1 MASHAVLKEQLIEM
15 GFEENLING
24 ALKLLKENATLES
37 VIESIDNGTAEEA
50 VKTLTENDQ
59 KSESKDKADE
69 GKTPEE
75 IEAKKK
81 AYAEKIKQR
90 RAEMDE
96 KEKEAERFKELQR
109 RREGKDMGKV
119 RDELQRKQQE
129 NYIESLKREKDE
141 EKAARDK
148 ILKQIE
154 LDKAERR
161 ARAQGIPTGANPS
174 TSPAVITPS
183 KPSLVSTASKT
194 GKTKL
199 AIRLL
204 DGTQVVEEFDDKEVL
219 SAVRAY
225 IVTQKNIDFNITFT
239 MPLRPPFTE
248 EDMTKSLFVLGLSP
262 NARLQVVKR
271 TS

>member
-1 MASHAVLKEQLIEM
+1 MASHAVLKEQLLEM

-24 ALKLLKENATLES
+24 ALKLLKDNATLES
-37 VIESIDNGTAEEA
+37 VIECIDNGTAEEA
-50 VKTLTENDQ
+50 AKTLTEEDL
-59 KSESKDKADE
+59 KTESKDESDE

-81 AYAEKIKQR
+81 AYAEKIRQR

-96 KEKEAERFKELQR
+96 KEKEAERLKELQR
-109 RREGKDMGKV
+109 RRDGKDLGKV
-119 RDELQRKQQE
+119 REELQRKQQE
-129 NYIESLKREKDE
+129 NYIETLKREKDE

-161 ARAQGIPTGANPS
+161 ARAQGITGGNSSA
-174 TSPAVITPS
+174 TIADITPS
-183 KPSLVSTASKT
+183 KPNIVSTASKT

-204 DGTQVVEEFDDKEVL
+204 DGSQVVEEFDDKEIL

-225 IVTQKNIDFNITFT
+225 IVTQKNLDFNITFT

-262 NARLQVVKR
+262 NARIQVIKR
-271 TS
+271 

>member
-1 MASHAVLKEQLIEM
+1 M
-15 GFEENLING
+15 
-24 ALKLLKENATLES
+24 KENATLES

-50 VKTLTENDQ
+50 SKTLTEEDL
-59 KSESKDKADE
+59 KPESKDAKNEDKSPA
-69 GKTPEE
+69 E
-75 IEAKKK
+75 IEEKKK

-90 RAEMDE
+90 RAEIEE
-96 KEKEAERFKELQR
+96 KEKEAERLKELQR
-109 RREGKDMGKV
+109 RRDGKDIGKV
-119 RDELQRKQQE
+119 REELERKQQE

-161 ARAQGIPTGANPS
+161 ARAQGIVSGEKPS
-174 TSPAVITPS
+174 TAAVITPS
-183 KPSLVSTASKT
+183 KPSIVSSASKT

-204 DGTQVVEEFDDKEVL
+204 DGTQIVEEFDDKEVL

-239 MPLRPPFTE
+239 MPLRPPFNE

-262 NARLQVVKR
+262 NARLQVIKR
-271 TS
+271 